1 MILYSSWLTNGCV
14 AQLARAFGSYP
25 TGRWFESVR
34 SHQHRSLWPH
44 GQVAK
49 TPPFHGGIMGSNPVG
64 VTKQVKGEPVSI
76 RRRIRLYHILQK
88 DLLTKNGVREFTSH
102 AVFVLLPPFFKYG
115 DFVAYVLATSFCS
128 SKELFISNFLLL
140 SCNFCLSACHILNAF
155 MFSSFS

>member
-1 MILYSSWLTNGCV
+1 MFFKKGHKITCFFSFFMVLYSSWLTNGCV

-44 GQVAK
+44 GQAVK

-88 DLLTKNGVREFTSH
+88 DLLNEKRRTRVYLTRRFCFVTT
-102 AVFVLLPPFFKYG
+102 VFQIRRFCRLCISDILL
-115 DFVAYVLATSFCS
+115 FV
-128 SKELFISNFLLL
+128 KRII
-140 SCNFCLSACHILNAF
+140 H
-155 MFSSFS
+155 